1 MYVSNIMNRK
11 IFGECDMADDSMQY
25 FMDVI
30 NGGYGRASKSSGPVE
45 RETSFEDDGT
55 AQMKKILEGFRG
67 VTHDAVKEAQH
78 VVNSM
83 RGESSIAVESDDVY
97 HQPENKQVA
106 DYYAVAPTSA
116 PKMENYSPNSFEIR
130 SYLVEGSNVRKE
142 YDVVERYSSNTIV
155 GKLVI
160 KEAADAIVKY
170 LQKGYPIQH
179 EKINEILDHEEKYRR
194 NRQDAVTFKQRYEKS
209 SDAGEHSSAGVY
221 ESRFQVAKAN
231 AIMASDH
238 IKSILAN
245 IRL

>member
-1 MYVSNIMNRK
+1 MS
-11 IFGECDMADDSMQY
+11 DDSMQY

-30 NGGYGRASKSSGPVE
+30 NGGYGRTPKSTSPVE

-67 VTHDAVKEAQH
+67 VTQDAVKEAQN
-78 VVNSM
+78 VVNTM
-83 RGESSIAVESDDVY
+83 RGDSSIETTKTDY
-97 HQPENKQVA
+97 HHQETNSVV
-106 DYYAVAPTSA
+106 DYYSSPVTSA
-116 PKMENYSPNSFEIR
+116 PKMENYSPNSFEVR

-209 SDAGEHSSAGVY
+209 TEAGEHSSAGVY